1 MFNWLDNLLIKFAKK
16 ILNKYAPTGEFI
28 AYINQEEEKILKKL
42 GAYGKPVNKTG
53 IKSFLF
59 CFVAGTQ
66 VKLADGTSK
75 NIEDIKIG
83 DEVLSWDNKLSQAKV
98 VKLMRPI
105 HSDMVE
111 LEWEHGK
118 TTNTFDHPFWDSK
131 NQTWASYNPKLTEE
145 RYNFENVKPL
155 KVGTVG
161 LYLKDGEIIESKL
174 LSIKEKLE
182 ETQTYIFEL
191 DKDNTFFAN
200 GYLTHNKGSWNPISI
215 VKKVFIKALNLNP
228 FVALGISLFL
238 SWILRPKIPEIEDFG
253 TNSFDD
259 FERGILLNKQSNDAN
274 IPVIYGERLTGG
286 VRVFMETSGTDNTYL
301 YMAIVMAE
309 GEVND
314 ITEIR
319 VDDKIVTFAS
329 SFADNTIV
337 EVDSSDANFYKD
349 GESLIRVE
357 PHYGTDGQ
365 SASTLLSTLDNWG
378 SNHKLSGLCYLA
390 IRLKWNQDAFAGLP
404 KVQAK
409 IQGKKVK
416 TYNASLVEQTASYS
430 TNPAWCLLDY
440 LTNTRYGKGLT
451 TDEIDLQSF
460 YDASLVCETQV
471 TPYSGGSD
479 INIFDTNVAL
489 DTSKNLISNV
499 RELIKGCRGYLPYS
513 SGKYSLVI
521 ETTGTASI
529 TLTEDDI
536 IGGYSLSTPD
546 KNERYNRVIIGFVNP
561 DRNYQVDE
569 VQWPPIDDSG
579 LSSADQHETM
589 KTADGGFLLEG
600 RFSFTTLTNQYQA
613 EEMAEVILRRSREA
627 LSLGIT
633 VSLDAYDLTIG
644 DIVNI
649 THSSLGFSAKPFRV
663 LGITFNEDF
672 TVGLSLVEHQDSHY
686 TWATK
691 TQAST
696 VPSTNL
702 PNPFNIQPPA
712 SVTLDDTLIEYND
725 GTVIV
730 ALDVTIGA
738 STDSFIDYYQVEYK
752 KSTDSNYII
761 YAQGSGLNHRVL
773 NVIDQD
779 TYDVRVKAVNTLG
792 VSSTYVTAQR
802 TIVGA
807 IAPPSDV
814 EDFSCNI
821 VGQEAHL
828 SWNQI
833 PDLDLAYY
841 QLRFSEET
849 DGTAD
854 WQNSVNLVSK
864 VSRPAT
870 SISVPARAGTYLIKA
885 VDKLGNFSSNATAII
900 SNVTDTV
907 NHNSIATQS
916 EHPDFLGTL
925 TNTVIADDSIRL
937 DSSELFD
944 SASGLFD
951 DETTR
956 FFDSGVSN
964 ADFFAN
970 GNYEFADVIDIGAKH
985 TARITASLT
994 QSSDNP
1000 DDLFDNRSGLFDSA
1014 PSNFDG
1020 DTPANCDAHLEIA
1033 TSDDNITYTAFQ
1045 NFVIG
1050 NYTARYFKFRVFL
1063 TSRDLAS
1070 TPVVSAVTVTIDM
1083 PDRIFSAN
1091 DITSGAG
1098 TYTVTFTNP
1107 FKSVNYAVGIT
1118 GEDLATGDFFVV
1130 ENKTINGFDLTFKN
1144 SGGTAISRT
1153 FDYIAKGF

>member
-1 MFNWLDNLLIKFAKK
+1 MGLLKK
-16 ILNKYAPTGEFI
+16 IFSPVLNYFT
-28 AYINQEEEKILKKL
+28 
-42 GAYGKPVNKTG
+42 
-53 IKSFLF
+53 
-59 CFVAGTQ
+59 
-66 VKLADGTSK
+66 
-75 NIEDIKIG
+75 
-83 DEVLSWDNKLSQAKV
+83 
-98 VKLMRPI
+98 
-105 HSDMVE
+105 
-111 LEWEHGK
+111 
-118 TTNTFDHPFWDSK
+118 
-131 NQTWASYNPKLTEE
+131 
-145 RYNFENVKPL
+145 
-155 KVGTVG
+155 
-161 LYLKDGEIIESKL
+161 
-174 LSIKEKLE
+174 
-182 ETQTYIFEL
+182 
-191 DKDNTFFAN
+191 
-200 GYLTHNKGSWNPISI
+200 
-215 VKKVFIKALNLNP
+215 NLNP
-228 FVALGISLFL
+228 FVKLGITLFL

-259 FERGILLNKQSNDAN
+259 FERGLLINKQSNDSN

-286 VRVFMETSGTDNTYL
+286 TRVFMETSGTDNTYL

-309 GEVND
+309 GEIND

-319 VDDKIVTFAS
+319 VDDKVVTFAS
-329 SFADNTIV
+329 GFSDGTAV
-337 EVDSSDANFYKD
+337 EVDSSDSNFYKNS
-349 GESLIRVE
+349 ESLIRVE

-365 SASTLLSTLDNWG
+365 SASTLLSTLTNWTA
-378 SNHKLSGLCYLA
+378 NHKLSGLCYLA
-390 IRLKWNQDAFAGLP
+390 IRFKWNQDAFTGVP

-416 TYNASLVEQTASYS
+416 TYNASLVEQSASYQ

-451 TDEIDLQSF
+451 TSEIDLQSF

-479 INIFDTNVAL
+479 INIFDTNTAL
-489 DTSKNLISNV
+489 DTSRNIIDNV

-536 IGGYSLSTPD
+536 IGGYSLTTPD
-546 KNERYNRVIIGFVNP
+546 KNEKYNRVIVGFVNP

-569 VQWPPIDDSG
+569 VQFPPIDDSG
-579 LSSADQHETM
+579 LPSADQHATM
-589 KTADGGFLLEG
+589 KASDGGFLLEG
-600 RFSFTTLTNQYQA
+600 RFDFTTITNQYQA
-613 EEMAEVILRRSREA
+613 EEMAEVILRRSRQA

-633 VSLDAYDLTIG
+633 VSFDAYDLAIG

-649 THSSLGFSAKPFRV
+649 THSSLGFSDKPFRV

-691 TQAST
+691 TQASAIPT
-696 VPSTNL
+696 TNL
-702 PNPFNIQPPA
+702 PNPFTIQPPA
-712 SVTLDDTLIEYND
+712 SVTLDDQLIQYND

-730 ALDVTIGA
+730 ALDITIGA
-738 STDSFIDYYQVEYK
+738 SNDSFVDYYQVEYK
-752 KSTDSNYII
+752 KSTDSDYII

-773 NVIDQD
+773 NVIDQQQ
-779 TYDVRVKAVNTLG
+779 YDVRVKSVNTLG
-792 VSSTYVTAQR
+792 VSSTYVSASR
-802 TIVGA
+802 TIIGA
-807 IAPPSDV
+807 IEPPSDV

-828 SWNQI
+828 SWSQI

-841 QLRFSEET
+841 NLRFSEAT

-854 WQNSVNLVSK
+854 WQNSVALVEK
-864 VSRPAT
+864 ISRPAT
-870 SISVPARAGTYLIKA
+870 SITVPARAGTYLIKA

-900 SNVTDTV
+900 SNVISVT
-907 NHNSIATQS
+907 NFNAIATQS
-916 EHPDFLGTL
+916 EHPDFLGTN
-925 TNTVIADDSIRL
+925 TNTVIADNTIRL

-944 SASGLFD
+944 SAIGDFD
-951 DETTR
+951 DEVTR
-956 FFDSGVSN
+956 FFDSGVAN
-964 ADFFAN
+964 ADFYAS
-970 GNYEFADVIDIGAKH
+970 GNYLFTNVIDIGAKH

-994 QSSDNP
+994 QTSDNP
-1000 DDLFDNRSGLFDSA
+1000 DDLFDNRSGLFDTAS
-1014 PSNFDG
+1014 SNFDG
-1020 DTPANCDAHLEIA
+1020 DTPANCNAHIEIA
-1033 TSDDNITYTAFQ
+1033 TSDNNITYTAFQ

-1050 NYTARYFKFRVFL
+1050 NYTARYFKFRVVL
-1063 TSRDLAS
+1063 ISRDLAS
-1070 TPVVSAVTVTIDM
+1070 TPVVSEVTVTIDM
-1083 PDRIFSAN
+1083 EDRIFSGN

-1107 FKSVNYAVGIT
+1107 FKSVNYAVGVT

-1130 ENKTINGFDLTFKN
+1130 ENKTITGFDLTFKN

>member
-1 MFNWLDNLLIKFAKK
+1 MGGFVKSVVSVVSKVSSVF
-16 ILNKYAPTGEFI
+16 TGG
-28 AYINQEEEKILKKL
+28 NPLVSL
-42 GAYGKPVNKTG
+42 GV
-53 IKSFLF
+53 
-59 CFVAGTQ
+59 
-66 VKLADGTSK
+66 
-75 NIEDIKIG
+75 
-83 DEVLSWDNKLSQAKV
+83 
-98 VKLMRPI
+98 
-105 HSDMVE
+105 
-111 LEWEHGK
+111 
-118 TTNTFDHPFWDSK
+118 
-131 NQTWASYNPKLTEE
+131 
-145 RYNFENVKPL
+145 
-155 KVGTVG
+155 
-161 LYLKDGEIIESKL
+161 
-174 LSIKEKLE
+174 
-182 ETQTYIFEL
+182 
-191 DKDNTFFAN
+191 
-200 GYLTHNKGSWNPISI
+200 
-215 VKKVFIKALNLNP
+215 
-228 FVALGISLFL
+228 SLFL
-238 SWILRPKIPEIEDFG
+238 GWALRPKTPEIPNFG
-253 TNSFDD
+253 TNEFDD
-259 FERGILLNKQSNDAN
+259 FEKGILVNKQSNDAN

-286 VRVFMETSGTDNTYL
+286 TRVFIETSGTDNTYL

-309 GEVND
+309 GEIND
-314 ITEIR
+314 IEEIR
-319 VDDKIVTFAS
+319 VDDKVVTWAS
-329 SFADNTIV
+329 ALSDGTEV
-337 EVDSSDANFYKD
+337 EVNSSDSNFYKD
-349 GESLIRVE
+349 STSLIRVE

-365 SASTLLSTLDNWG
+365 SASSLLSTLSSWG

-390 IRLKWNQDAFAGLP
+390 IRFKWNQDAFTGIP

-440 LTNTRYGKGLT
+440 LTNARYGKGLAVS
-451 TDEIDLQSF
+451 EIDLQSF
-460 YDASLVCETQV
+460 YDASQVCVTQV

-479 INIFDTNVAL
+479 INIFDTNTAL
-489 DTSKNLISNV
+489 DTSRSILDNV
-499 RELIKGCRGYLPYS
+499 REMLKGCRGYLPYNA
-513 SGKYSLVI
+513 GKYNLII

-529 TLTEDDI
+529 TLTEDNI
-536 IGGYSLSTPD
+536 IGGYSLSTPT
-546 KNERYNRVIIGFVNP
+546 KNDRYNRVIVGFVNP

-569 VQWPPIDDSG
+569 VQFPPIDDSG
-579 LSSADQHETM
+579 LPSADQHATM
-589 KTADGGFLLEG
+589 
-600 RFSFTTLTNQYQA
+600 FSTLTSQYQA
-613 EEMAEVILRRSREA
+613 EEMAEIILRRSREA
-627 LSLGIT
+627 LSLGIN
-633 VSLDAYDLTIG
+633 VDFNGYDLAIG
-644 DIVNI
+644 EIVNI

-663 LGITFNEDF
+663 LGITFNRDL
-672 TVGLSLVEHQDSHY
+672 TVGLSLVEYQASHY

-691 TQAST
+691 VQATT

-702 PNPFNIQPPA
+702 PNPFNVQPPA
-712 SVTLDDTLIEYND
+712 SVTLDDQLIEYND

-738 STDSFIDYYQVEYK
+738 SPDSFVDFYQVEYK
-752 KSTDSNYII
+752 LSSDSNYII

-773 NVIDQD
+773 NVIDQQ
-779 TYDVRVKAVNTLG
+779 TYDVRVKAVSSLG
-792 VSSTYVTAQR
+792 TSSTYVTEQR
-802 TIVGA
+802 TIIGA
-807 IAPPSDV
+807 IEPPQDV

-821 VGQEAHL
+821 VGQEAHI
-828 SWNQI
+828 SWQQI
-833 PDLDLAYY
+833 RDLDLAYY

-864 VSRPAT
+864 ISRPAT

-900 SNVTDTV
+900 SNVTDVV
-907 NHNSIATQS
+907 NHNAVASQS

-944 SASGLFD
+944 SGSGNFD

-1000 DDLFDNRSGLFDSA
+1000 DDLFDNRTGLFDTAS
-1014 PSNFDG
+1014 SNFDG

-1033 TSDDNITYTAFQ
+1033 TSDDNVTYTAFQ

-1070 TPVVSAVTVTIDM
+1070 TPVVSQVSVTIDM
-1083 PDRIFSAN
+1083 PDRIFSGN

-1098 TYTVTFTNP
+1098 TYTITFTNP

-1118 GEDLATGDFFVV
+1118 GEDLATGDFFLV
-1130 ENKTINGFDLTFKN
+1130 ENKTISGFDLTFKN